1 MYAFIKGTLESVGE
15 DYVILDCN
23 DVGYQIFVPASVM
36 NQMPPR
42 GTVLKLYTY
51 LNVREDAML
60 LYGFLTEEDKKIFKM
75 LLAVNGIGPKGALA
89 ILSALTPDEL
99 RFAVLA
105 GDDKSITKAQGIGK
119 KMAQK
124 LIIELKDKLNF
135 EEAIELSYQHNATSL
150 IASNEKNDAISA
162 LVSLGYSSAESMQA
176 VNQVEITD
184 DMSVEDIIKQA
195 LKKLAF

>member
-1 MYAFIKGTLESVGE
+1 MSNVMIKDLPNNDKPRERLIELGERNVSNEDLISIILGT
-15 DYVILDCN
+15 
-23 DVGYQIFVPASVM
+23 
-36 NQMPPR
+36 
-42 GTVLKLYTY
+42 GTKN

-60 LYGFLTEEDKKIFKM
+60 SFGFLTEEDKKIFKM

-184 DMSVEDIIKQA
+184 DMSV
-195 LKKLAF
+195 